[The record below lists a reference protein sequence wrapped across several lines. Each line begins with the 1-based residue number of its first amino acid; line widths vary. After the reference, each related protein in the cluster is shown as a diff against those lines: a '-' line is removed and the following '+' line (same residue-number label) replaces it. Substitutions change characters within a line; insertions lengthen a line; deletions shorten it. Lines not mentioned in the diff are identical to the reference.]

1 MGVTDI
7 LREIEQ
13 EADAEVARIE
23 EDASRRAA
31 EVLAA
36 AHRRSATDATALT
49 GFRADEVAEER
60 DRLLREATSR
70 ATLAVRAAREDA
82 FGLAIDEARLRLS
95 SAREREGYAAS
106 LRQLIEES
114 LGALPDAVML
124 RVDPRDEGL
133 ARSILRSRADGTPS
147 VERSLDVWGGVEA
160 AAADGRTVLD
170 TLEERLSRAEPWLRS
185 VVAGAAPGMTRPPEK
200 GG

>member
-1 MGVTDI
+1 VGVTEI

-13 EADAEVARIE
+13 EADEEVARIE
-23 EDASRRAA
+23 QDASRRAA

-49 GFRADEVAEER
+49 GSRADEVAEER

-82 FGLAIDEARLRLS
+82 FGLAIDEARRRLS
-95 SAREREGYAAS
+95 SVRTRDTYADA
-106 LRQLIEES
+106 LRHLIEES
-114 LGALPDAVML
+114 LRALPDAVAA
-124 RVDPRDEGL
+124 RVDPRDGDL
-133 ARSILRSRADGTPS
+133 TRSILRSRAGGGPDVDPS
-147 VERSLDVWGGVEA
+147 LAVWGGVEA
-160 AAADGRTVLD
+160 VAADGRTVLD
-170 TLEERLSRAEPWLRS
+170 TIEERLSRAEPWLRS
-185 VVAGAAPGMTRPPEK
+185 VVAGAVPAMTPTPEK